1 MKKVLLIYGG
11 ASPEHEISCK
21 SAQSIIENIDKT
33 KYELEC
39 IYITPSNEWTKEN
52 KPVTNIIEYLKQ
64 FDVVFPIIHGCD
76 GEDGK
81 LQGMLD
87 LFRIKYVGSKWGPSY
102 ICMDKGRTKQILKY
116 YNIPQVPFQIY
127 DKKENLI
134 IPFPVI
140 IKPAN
145 GGSSIGIK
153 IAHNKKEYKKAIS
166 EASKYDKKIIVEK
179 YINAQELECAIL
191 EDNNLIIS
199 NIGEIITENNFY
211 DYDTKYNKN
220 TAEINTVANIPNEVK
235 KQIKKYAK
243 FIFDK
248 LNLNVLARIDFLYDK
263 DFKKLYLNEINTL
276 PGFTTISMYPKLI
289 MDKGFT
295 YKDLITKLIENVK

>member
-1 MKKVLLIYGG
+1 MKRVLLIYGG

-248 LNLNVLARIDFLYDK
+248 LNLNGLARIDFLYDK